1 MRNFKKEKE
10 EKKRKK
16 KTLVAGT
23 RISIN
28 LPEIYLN
35 EKEFEK
41 VFIQEDFFPL
51 PLSLEQA
58 GRPSSNNKF
67 TEALVNQPRLAG
79 WPTPRIEPT

>member
-1 MRNFKKEKE
+1 MAFRFLYVTLRKKKKKEE
-10 EKKRKK
+10 GKKKK

-41 VFIQEDFFPL
+41 VFIQDDFFPPP
-51 PLSLEQA
+51 PLFRTS
-58 GRPSSNNKF
+58 
-67 TEALVNQPRLAG
+67 
-79 WPTPRIEPT
+79 W